1 MAPLRIDENRLHT
14 KSNSRINK
22 TILKIILFVFK
33 NWEQD
38 WTLSRVPILSTELL
52 CLRTVTSVEIPSDI
66 STQNFNDAS
75 IVDCHS
81 VTQHVLVFSFEMNK
95 SLQKIPRFERFKSA
109 RGDFKSN
116 LNARNIAT
124 CTLLFSHCH
133 HLYLQPTKLH
143 SLSLD

>member
-14 KSNSRINK
+14 KGSNIINK
-22 TILKIILFVFK
+22 TILKTILFVFK

-38 WTLSRVPILSTELL
+38 WTLSRVLILSTELL
-52 CLRTVTSVEIPSDI
+52 CPRTVTSVEIPSDI

-81 VTQHVLVFSFEMNK
+81 VIQDVLVFSFEMNK
-95 SLQKIPRFERFKSA
+95 SFQKIPRFERFKSS
-109 RGDFKSN
+109 RGDFTSN

-124 CTLLFSHCH
+124 STLLFSHCH
-133 HLYLQPTKLH
+133 HLYLQPTKQH